1 MVSVTEKKGSVLCL
15 VLIERCFLA
24 GAMCVMDGHKT
35 RS

>member
-1 MVSVTEKKGSVLCL
+1 MVSETEKKDSVLCL

-24 GAMCVMDGHKT
+24 GAMCVVDDHKT

>member
-1 MVSVTEKKGSVLCL
+1 MVSVTEKKDSVLCL

-24 GAMCVMDGHKT
+24 GAMFIMDGHKT